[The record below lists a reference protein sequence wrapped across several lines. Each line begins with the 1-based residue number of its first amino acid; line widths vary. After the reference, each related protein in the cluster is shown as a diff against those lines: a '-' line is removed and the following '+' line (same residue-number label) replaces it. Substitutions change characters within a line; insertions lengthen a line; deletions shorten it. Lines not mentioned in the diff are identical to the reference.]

1 MTREEKYR
9 MMTQT
14 PVERLVCRM
23 AVPTIT
29 SMLISAMYN
38 MADTYFVGQIGT
50 SATAGVGVAFSLM
63 AMIQAVGFFFGH
75 GSGNYIS
82 RQLGAQNVDEAAKMA
97 ATGAVSSW
105 LAGALLFLT
114 GSLMLE
120 PLALLLGATDTILP
134 HAVSYI
140 RFILMGAPWMCCSL
154 TLNNLLRLQGSAF
167 YGMIGMTSGAILN
180 VGLDPLFIFVFDLGV
195 GGAALATMIS
205 QTVSCILLLVGCLR
219 GGNVPVRLRNFSP
232 RLQNYKEILR
242 GGLPSLFRQGL
253 GSVAIVVLNQTA
265 GGFGDAAIAA
275 MSVVNRVAMFA
286 SSAIIGFGQGF
297 QPVCG
302 FNYGA
307 KLYSRVRRAFWFCVQ
322 VATVFMLG
330 ISICGFVLAPQVI
343 ALFRRDDPEVIRI
356 GAFALRMVCVVF
368 PLLGWIVINNMM
380 LQTMGKAFKA
390 SILAVS
396 RQGIF
401 LIVFLWALVPRLGIL
416 GMQVAQPAA
425 DVVTFLMSVPL
436 GVSVLRELRED
447 EALHTLSGDPSHPK
461 ELDIPDMEPM
471 DL

>member
-1 MTREEKYR
+1 MTREEKFL

-29 SMLISAMYN
+29 AMLISALYN

-50 SATAGVGVAFSLM
+50 SATAGVGVSFSLM
-63 AMIQAVGFFFGH
+63 AMIQALGFFFGH

-82 RQLGAQNVDEAAKMA
+82 RQLGAQNVEEAAKMA

-105 LAGALLFLT
+105 LGGALVCVI
-114 GSLMLE
+114 GSLLLE
-120 PLALLLGATDTILP
+120 PLALLLGATETVLP
-134 HAVSYI
+134 YAMDYI

-180 VGLDPLFIFVFDLGV
+180 IGLDPLFIFVLDMGV
-195 GGAALATMIS
+195 AGAALATILS
-205 QTVSCILLLVGCLR
+205 QMVSCILLYIQCRR

-232 RLQNYKEILR
+232 KMKNYKEIFR

-253 GSVAIVVLNQTA
+253 GSVATIVLNQSA
-265 GGFGDAAIAA
+265 GAFGDSAIAA
-275 MSVVNRVAMFA
+275 MSVVNRVSMLVG
-286 SSAIIGFGQGF
+286 STVVGFGQGF

-307 KLYSRVRRAFWFCVQ
+307 KLYSRVRRAFWFCVRFS
-322 VATVFMLG
+322 TLFMLG
-330 ISICGFVLAPQVI
+330 ASLCGFVLAPQII

-356 GAFALRMVCVVF
+356 GALALRMHCFAF
-368 PLLGWIVINNMM
+368 PLLGWIIINNMM
-380 LQTMGKAFKA
+380 LQTMGKALKA
-390 SILAVS
+390 SVLAVS

-401 LIVFLWALVPRLGIL
+401 LTLFVLLLVPRLGIL
-416 GMQVAQPAA
+416 GLQLAQPAA
-425 DVVTFLMSVPL
+425 DLVTFLIAVPL
-436 GVSVLRELRED
+436 GISVLKELRED
-447 EALHTLSGDPSHPK
+447 EALHSLASGAALSSDLNLSQT
-461 ELDIPDMEPM
+461 EPM
-471 DL
+471 DF